1 VLASRRLGSYA
12 SNCYFLVMFG
22 LLCDLAGL
30 YIKTFSLFYF
40 HIFPLLYLAPCFILP
55 IFSCNRPIGH
65 IMHQALCFV
74 IMPNIMA
81 IIVDIKHIIAKIR
94 PNALTLLFPAVI
106 RRNTNRLITSVK
118 TSHLNHSLVKI
129 FGKALL
135 RLTLE
140 RTRSKKEPLG
150 HIFQHQNLALKIDKT
165 SMKIMAIKTR

>member
-1 VLASRRLGSYA
+1 
-12 SNCYFLVMFG
+12 
-22 LLCDLAGL
+22 
-30 YIKTFSLFYF
+30 
-40 HIFPLLYLAPCFILP
+40 
-55 IFSCNRPIGH
+55 
-65 IMHQALCFV
+65 
-74 IMPNIMA
+74 MPNIMA

-106 RRNTNRLITSVK
+106 RRNTNRLIT
-118 TSHLNHSLVKI
+118 KI